1 MVRPQDDEGTEV
13 DSPLMAFLGDYRA
26 HQVGTDAVKKYI
38 AQRLK
43 AGAANATVNRE
54 LAALKR
60 IFLTWDP
67 SRKDSPKALYSD
79 ARRDNV
85 RPAFSSTATYRFFG
99 CPSGSPKA
107 GRHLRLLHRLAPGQ
121 NSQSHIGASGRIKTA
136 ESLSSRN
143 GR

>member
-60 IFLTWDP
+60 IFLTLDP
-67 SRKDSPKALYSD
+67 SRKDSPKAPYPD
-79 ARRDNV
+79 ARRDNA
-85 RPAFSSTATYRFFG
+85 RPVFRARRLIAFRMPFRITQSRSS
-99 CPSGSPKA
+99 PSPITQA
-107 GRHLRLLHRLAPGQ
+107 GAGAKF
-121 NSQSHIGASGRIKTA
+121 SISHGRKWT
-136 ESLSSRN
+136 S
-143 GR
+143 